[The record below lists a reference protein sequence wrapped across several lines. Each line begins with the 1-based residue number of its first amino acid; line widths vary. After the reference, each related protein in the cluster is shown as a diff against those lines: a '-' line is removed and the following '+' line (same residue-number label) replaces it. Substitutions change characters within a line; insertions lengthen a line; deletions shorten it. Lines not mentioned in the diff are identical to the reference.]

1 MTSSA
6 SAPSPL
12 PIDVLRRRSDPGAFS
27 FETTAELE
35 PLEGFIGQER
45 AQEAIEFGTAIN
57 RSGFNLFVLGTPGT
71 GRRTA
76 LQSYLSRLA
85 SNKPAPQDW
94 IYVNDFKSPQKPKAL
109 SLPTGRANAFRDA
122 MEAALEELVGT
133 LPGVFDS
140 DEYRRRRRALD
151 AEFEEAQEKALEG
164 LREEAGK
171 RDVALLRTQMG
182 FALAPMRDGQVVK
195 PEVFK
200 AWSEAERQEAQ
211 EAIAELQDKL
221 RGVLENMPRLDKQRR
236 EQLRAL
242 NREFAAIAV
251 DQSLEDV
258 RKSFGDLAKIGE
270 HLDAVR
276 SDLVEN
282 AEQLLPNPAAEAQPQ
297 PPTGRPELRRYQV
310 NVVVSNGQEG
320 GGAPVVEEENPTL
333 PNLVGRIEHLQQM
346 GALVTDFLMIKSG
359 ALHRANGG
367 YLLLDARRVLMQPA
381 AWEALKRALRSGEIR
396 IESLGEH
403 FSLIS
408 TVSLEP
414 QAIPFSAKVVL
425 FGDRLVYHLLCQLDP
440 DFPETFKVAAD
451 FDEEMERNEE
461 GDRKY
466 ARLLAGLARREDLLH
481 FDRSGVA
488 RLLEYASRRAED
500 AKRLSIRL
508 RPIIDLAREADHV
521 ARTAGAA
528 TIGAEHVRQAE
539 EAAIRRHDRVRERSM
554 EATLRDIL
562 LVDTEGAKVGQ
573 INGLT
578 VLSLGSFAF
587 GRPARITARVR
598 LGTGKLVD
606 IEREA
611 ELGGRLHSKGVMI
624 LSGLLNARYAPD
636 WPVALAATLVFEQSY
651 SGVEGDSASTAELC
665 ALLSAISR
673 IPLRQDLAM
682 TGAINQFGE
691 VQAIGGVN
699 EKIEGFFDLC
709 RERGL
714 SGTQGVI
721 IPKANV
727 QHLMLRDEV
736 VQACEEGRFAIYSI
750 EHVDQAM
757 ELLTGRNAG
766 ERGEDGL
773 FPEGSIN
780 RTVEEQLIAFAR
792 RRHELAREE
801 KAAENKDSLT

>member
-85 SNKPAPQDW
+85 SDKPAPQDW

-403 FSLIS
+403 CSLIS

-414 QAIPFSAKVVL
+414 QAIPF
-425 FGDRLVYHLLCQLDP
+425 
-440 DFPETFKVAAD
+440 
-451 FDEEMERNEE
+451 
-461 GDRKY
+461 
-466 ARLLAGLARREDLLH
+466 
-481 FDRSGVA
+481 
-488 RLLEYASRRAED
+488 
-500 AKRLSIRL
+500 
-508 RPIIDLAREADHV
+508 
-521 ARTAGAA
+521 
-528 TIGAEHVRQAE
+528 
-539 EAAIRRHDRVRERSM
+539 
-554 EATLRDIL
+554 
-562 LVDTEGAKVGQ
+562 
-573 INGLT
+573 
-578 VLSLGSFAF
+578 
-587 GRPARITARVR
+587 
-598 LGTGKLVD
+598 
-606 IEREA
+606 
-611 ELGGRLHSKGVMI
+611 
-624 LSGLLNARYAPD
+624 
-636 WPVALAATLVFEQSY
+636 
-651 SGVEGDSASTAELC
+651 
-665 ALLSAISR
+665 
-673 IPLRQDLAM
+673 
-682 TGAINQFGE
+682 
-691 VQAIGGVN
+691 
-699 EKIEGFFDLC
+699 
-709 RERGL
+709 
-714 SGTQGVI
+714 
-721 IPKANV
+721 
-727 QHLMLRDEV
+727 
-736 VQACEEGRFAIYSI
+736 
-750 EHVDQAM
+750 
-757 ELLTGRNAG
+757 
-766 ERGEDGL
+766 
-773 FPEGSIN
+773 
-780 RTVEEQLIAFAR
+780 
-792 RRHELAREE
+792 
-801 KAAENKDSLT
+801 

>member
-85 SNKPAPQDW
+85 SDKPAPQDW

-780 RTVEEQLIAFAR
+780 RAVEEQLIAFAHR
-792 RRHELAREE
+792 RRELAREE